1 MEDEQNHVNVFTGGL
16 PQMGKTTLLL
26 DYLYDCIHSGYG
38 AIFFDT
44 DGSIAEKILDHI
56 PPERTSDVIL
66 FDPTD
71 PERIV
76 TWNPLA
82 DNSNPSLT
90 ADAIKK
96 AMKAIWLMSGTST
109 GVMDLY
115 IKNSIQALIE
125 AKETLLGF
133 SYLLTNQYYR
143 DYVLEQTGDWV
154 VQDFWKSHEDLGA
167 RLQTSQRN
175 STYNKA
181 HALLSDI
188 RIRRLLSFQS
198 SSFSA
203 DDVIENNKLL
213 IVRLPKSVIDEDSAR
228 IVASLLLMDFVSA
241 MYRRRVKLPFYCF
254 IDQCDDLAET
264 VVSEW
269 LINGP
274 AQSCF
279 TVLATKYLGQLT
291 DQYKEAVLGAC
302 ATKYMFRSSEQD
314 AEYLEKVLGET
325 QLIKCH
331 ELEPYQARI
340 FPYKSGNAYLYT
352 KDFKDWPIYKK
363 SYDKIRKNHDSRLTK
378 KISKADDNIKR
389 FRKKLSD

>member
-1 MEDEQNHVNVFTGGL
+1 MEDETNHVNIFTSGL

-26 DYLYDCIHSGYG
+26 NYLYDSIHKGYG

-44 DGSIAEKILDHI
+44 DGSITNQILDHI
-56 PPERTSDVIL
+56 PPERTSDVIH
-66 FDPTD
+66 FDPTNPD
-71 PERIV
+71 RIV

-82 DNSNPSLT
+82 DDSNPSLN
-90 ADAIKK
+90 ADTIKK
-96 AMKAIWLMSGTST
+96 AMKAIWLMSRSST

-115 IKNSIQALIE
+115 IKNSLQALIE

-133 SYLLTNQYYR
+133 SYMLTDELYR
-143 DYVLEQTGDWV
+143 DSVLAQTDDWV
-154 VQDFWKSHEDLGA
+154 VQDFWKSHAEMDD
-167 RLQTSQRN
+167 RLQINQRN

-203 DDVIENNKLL
+203 DDVLENNKLL

-241 MYRRRVKLPFYCF
+241 MYRRKVKLPFYCF
-254 IDQCDDLAET
+254 IDQCDDLADT

-274 AQSCF
+274 AQSCYS
-279 TVLATKYLGQLT
+279 VLATKYLGQLT
-291 DQYKEAVLGAC
+291 NQYKEAVLGSC
-302 ATKYMFRSSEQD
+302 ATKYIFRSSEQD
-314 AEYLEKVLGET
+314 SEYLERVLGES
-325 QLIKCH
+325 QNIKCH
-331 ELEPYQARI
+331 ELKPYQARI
-340 FPYKSGNAYLYT
+340 FPYVSGNAYLHT
-352 KDFKDWPIYKK
+352 KDFEDWPIYKK

-378 KISKADDNIKR
+378 KISKADDNIKK
-389 FRKKLSD
+389 FRKTLSD